1 MRHAI
6 LTAAILAVVTTAAL
20 AQDGAAA
27 KQANRDR
34 EMLRRVQAAQRQAEE
49 ARAAAEQEKA
59 RVEGLLEEA
68 RTRAKAVESGVAR
81 ERRRAG
87 ELQQRLDTLERDAV
101 VLRQERDALSTR
113 LESTQAELAR
123 SIAELDR
130 RQTVIE
136 TRDREVLG
144 LKQSVAEGTEA
155 NLVCQGNNREL
166 ATITREVLDKYR
178 DVGVF
183 DVLKRREPFTGV
195 RRVQVDNLL
204 EEYASRME
212 GARIERVR

>member
-6 LTAAILAVVTTAAL
+6 LTAAILAFASTAVL

-81 ERRRAG
+81 ERRRALD
-87 ELQQRLDTLERDAV
+87 LQQRAEALERDATA
-101 VLRQERDALSTR
+101 LRQERDTLSTR
-113 LESTQAELAR
+113 LESTQAELAKAV
-123 SIAELDR
+123 AELER
-130 RQTVIE
+130 RQTAIE

-144 LKQSVAEGTEA
+144 LQQSVAEGTEA
-155 NLVCQGNNREL
+155 NLVCREKNREL

-195 RRVQVDNLL
+195 RRVQVENLL
-204 EEYASRME
+204 EDYTGRME